1 MRRRKHRCSSGTLR
15 SSGLKPRASEIMNRK
30 RPLTLRMIQKIN
42 SNWKIS
48 AASLIAPYHLE
59 ANSEGA

>member
-1 MRRRKHRCSSGTLR
+1 
-15 SSGLKPRASEIMNRK
+15 
-30 RPLTLRMIQKIN
+30 MIQKIN
-42 SNWKIS
+42 SSWKIP